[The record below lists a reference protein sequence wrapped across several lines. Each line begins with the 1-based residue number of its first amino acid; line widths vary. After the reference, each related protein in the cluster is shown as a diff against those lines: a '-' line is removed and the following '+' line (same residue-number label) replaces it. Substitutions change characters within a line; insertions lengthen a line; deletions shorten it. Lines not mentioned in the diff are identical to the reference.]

1 MGRGTFLMFNCR
13 IVSQRGNEFLLK
25 SDEVGEP
32 DLELFMAVN
41 SVHCQSSWGISN
53 MAHID
58 P

>member
-1 MGRGTFLMFNCR
+1 MFNCR